1 LKSETLHKIKEVLQ
15 KFKNEETDIQK
26 VLWAIDDIA
35 SEDRK
40 YNGWVNYETWLID
53 LWLTNEQNLNNRALS
68 CESRQELKELV
79 ENLTDI
85 NNEEGF
91 SRPDI
96 IQDFTNVTL
105 GEIDFYD
112 LFESF
117 EQTRKEIEEY
127 ENKEL

>member
-1 LKSETLHKIKEVLQ
+1 MKSETLHKIKEVLQ
-15 KFKNEETDIQK
+15 KFKTEETDIQK